1 MKQELEAEMARKKQ
15 SITEE
20 LKNIDA
26 HKIRFLRAA
35 KIPITIMSSFPGAQI
50 DLKDKKIVIKGLSG
64 EVTNIKVS
72 LIQI

>member
-1 MKQELEAEMARKKQ
+1 MQQELLDEMARKKQ
-15 SITEE
+15 TIIEE
-20 LKNIDA
+20 LKNIDS

-35 KIPITIMSSFPGAQI
+35 KIPADIVRSYPGAQI